1 MLEPVDNFSMEEF
14 KAKVL
19 LQPPQRACDEDD
31 FAADEALIAEC
42 DVSDDEDEVKTKFNG
57 A

>member
-19 LQPPQRACDEDD
+19 LQAPQRACDEDD
-31 FAADEALIAEC
+31 VAADEALIAEC
-42 DVSDDEDEVKTKFNG
+42 DVSDDEDEAKTKFNG